1 MYLLHLNFSKRNF
14 INYPKKKPK
23 QSSGC
28 VEEYL
33 IITLGKVKFFV
44 GLEAVIVLQIYWFLG
59 DWVAR
64 DNDNSLDWKQT
75 RVCGTAIAQWIYH
88 DQILDIRTALLYI

>member
-44 GLEAVIVLQIYWFLG
+44 GLEAVIVLQIY
-59 DWVAR
+59 
-64 DNDNSLDWKQT
+64 
-75 RVCGTAIAQWIYH
+75 
-88 DQILDIRTALLYI
+88 